1 MKKVLGIL
9 VRLTACMSPGDAV
22 GTVDAMKPSTLD
34 VDLAAGDQ
42 LRFRVDTEVE
52 TSQDM
57 PRREAVGFLEKS
69 QLVVTVKD
77 SKAPT
82 IVRCPLRGNGTMQ
95 GMSGRKVFEKGLV
108 VSCTVPATQAGKHQV
123 STTVDWDPALK
134 PLTATVEVRKVK
146 K

>member
-1 MKKVLGIL
+1 MKRVIATLVL
-9 VRLTACMSPGDAV
+9 LTACLSPGDAV
-22 GTVDAMKPSTLD
+22 GQVDALKPSTLD
-34 VDLAAGDQ
+34 VDLATGDT

-52 TSQDM
+52 MSQDM

-77 SKAPT
+77 PKGPT

-95 GMSGRKVFEKGLV
+95 GMSGRKVYEKGLV
-108 VSCTVPATQAGKHQV
+108 VSCAVPATQAGKHQV
-123 STTVDWDPALK
+123 SATVDWTPDVK
-134 PLTATVEVRKVK
+134 PLTATVEVRRVK